1 MQLAVVGKLKLKT
14 RRYLSGRRTVMQI
27 VAPVAGQIGIDERK
41 KLYKLIKSGEAAIP
55 FVKERF

>member
-1 MQLAVVGKLKLKT
+1 
-14 RRYLSGRRTVMQI
+14 MQI